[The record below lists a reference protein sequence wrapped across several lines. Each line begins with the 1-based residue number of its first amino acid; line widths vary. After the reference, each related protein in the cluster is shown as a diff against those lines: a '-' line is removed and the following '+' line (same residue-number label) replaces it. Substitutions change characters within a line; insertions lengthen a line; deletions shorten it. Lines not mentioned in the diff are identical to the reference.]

1 MFFKRIQTVLALLL
15 MGSVSM
21 LADGSDPFPDVN
33 YHQWQNTM
41 VVTGKVMLNGVELKN
56 EAIVAAYYNDEIRGK
71 KQVNSNGKLYLSIGG
86 AAEEVGIPLH
96 FKVFTGSS
104 IVEVDQG
111 LKYIWNGKT
120 GTSDD
125 PYLINLT
132 VVTTN
137 TSSEGWATT
146 CLPFNAAVPD
156 GVTVFS
162 AKSIEDGVLKIEPV
176 QCTILPKDT
185 PVLLKTE
192 SQTSYEW
199 LSRVANS
206 NATIATNLFKGT
218 TAEMTVEAESV
229 LTLGHA
235 TDGAREI
242 GFWLFNG
249 TTVPANRAYLE
260 KGAVSTRGIAIDWNE
275 ASGIEEV
282 EDGKLRMEN
291 GEWKM
296 ENAVYDLQGR
306 RMKSS
311 IIHYPSSIYK
321 RGGLMIINGKK
332 IVVR

>member
-111 LKYIWNGKT
+111 LKYIWNEKT

-146 CLPFNAAVPD
+146 CLPYNAAVPD

-176 QCTILPKDT
+176 QCTILPKET
-185 PVLLKTE
+185 PVLLKTDGQQ
-192 SQTSYEW
+192 SVEW
-199 LSRVANS
+199 LSRVADGD
-206 NATIATNLFKGT
+206 ATIGTNLFKGT
-218 TAEMTVEAESV
+218 TEAMTVSAESV

-235 TDGAREI
+235 LDGNKEI
-242 GFWLFNG
+242 GFWLYTG
-249 TTVPANRAYLE
+249 TNIPANRAYLE
-260 KGAVSTRGIAIDWNE
+260 RVGSSRGLTLNWEDNTMGIKAIDH
-275 ASGIEEV
+275 SPLTIDHSTLTTGHS
-282 EDGKLRMEN
+282 
-291 GEWKM
+291 
-296 ENAVYDLQGR
+296 VYDLQGR
-306 RMKSS
+306 PMVNGQRSMVNGQ
-311 IIHYPSSIYK
+311 IRIT
-321 RGGLMIINGKK
+321 NGKK
-332 IVVR
+332 YLVR